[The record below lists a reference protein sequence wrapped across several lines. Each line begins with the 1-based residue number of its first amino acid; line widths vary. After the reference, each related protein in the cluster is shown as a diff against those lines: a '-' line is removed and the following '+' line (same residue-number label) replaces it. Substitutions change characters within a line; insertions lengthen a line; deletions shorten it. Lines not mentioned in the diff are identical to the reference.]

1 MMITDTY
8 FHGGSAN
15 PERDTLYHLFAKAG
29 LEAFEDFLTP
39 IPYNF
44 A

>member
-8 FHGGSAN
+8 FHGDSAN
-15 PERDTLYHLFAKAG
+15 PERDTLYHLFAEAR
-29 LEAFEDFLTP
+29 LEALEDFLTP